1 MEMVPPIIVLC
12 KYTFQGEKE
21 LQVSLLQSL
30 VLLLFNSADKL
41 PFTHIKEVTQIG
53 RLP

>member
-1 MEMVPPIIVLC
+1 MEMDPQLLYGV
-12 KYTFQGEKE
+12 TFQGEKE